1 MSIDPVDILRR
12 MNAILPPGIV
22 WKDCREVGLNEA
34 KQSRIASSA
43 TYHFVVAGEANPGV
57 KDLVSDILQK
67 EEIWVTRKKGDR
79 RVNVRSFLH
88 DLTYDDTRKE
98 IIAHCDYT
106 VDGTIRPDQLV
117 QQFSEKEIAVNR
129 IFRQSITYENIFY

>member
-117 QQFSEKEIAVNR
+117 QQFSNVGIEILYIYRDSLRFN
-129 IFRQSITYENIFY
+129 